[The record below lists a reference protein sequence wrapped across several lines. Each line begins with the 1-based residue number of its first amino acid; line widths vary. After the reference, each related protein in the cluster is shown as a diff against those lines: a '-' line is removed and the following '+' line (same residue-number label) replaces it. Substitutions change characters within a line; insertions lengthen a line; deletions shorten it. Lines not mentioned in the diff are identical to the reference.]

1 MAGKKK
7 DTSRKTGVTGGG
19 EFSEGGGPGRTSE
32 TQGNRDAMSGS
43 GGSGSG
49 SESSG
54 KGWESKSGGSGFE
67 TSRQTSTSSGN
78 EGLSAE
84 TSSSAGSGKSGRYSI
99 DCSEAGE
106 GCSLR
111 ISGTYDEVLSAGVE
125 HGRSAHG
132 MSGDDKKLRDDIKGY
147 IKEEGG
153 VSPSGMPGSYQGRG
167 QSQSGASPRPS

>member
-1 MAGKKK
+1 MAEKKNK
-7 DTSRKTGVTGGG
+7 TGKTGVTGGG

-43 GGSGSG
+43 SSSGSG
-49 SESSG
+49 SKSS
-54 KGWESKSGGSGFE
+54 STGFE

-78 EGLSAE
+78 EGLSSE
-84 TSSSAGSGKSGRYSI
+84 SGTSGSGKSGRYTI
-99 DCSEAGE
+99 DCAEAGG

-111 ISGTYDEVLSAGVE
+111 ISGTYDEVLAAGVE

-147 IKEEGG
+147 VKEDSG
-153 VSPSGMPGSYQGRG
+153 VPATGMPGSYQGRG
-167 QSQSGASPRPS
+167 ESQSGASPRPS